1 MKKPHK
7 MTMKEF
13 EHSAIDKKADKKALK
28 EINKHEAKG
37 HKGKAGKKK

>member
-13 EHSAIDKKADKKALK
+13 EHSAIDKKADKKALA
-28 EINKHEAKG
+28 EINKAKVKAKAKG
-37 HKGKAGKKK
+37 KK

>member
-28 EINKHEAKG
+28 EINKAEE
-37 HKGKAGKKK
+37 KKKASAKKKN